1 MEKPATPS
9 LNQPPGA
16 RLYSPVATG
25 TVGTGLHRSL
35 LLSYG
40 RHQIRKDALT
50 DVCASQERRADG
62 RPPPCRRVTV
72 TQGRFGNGV
81 AYPQAGLRGWSAT
94 PGMQFGVD
102 FGLEFF
108 CIQLRA
114 SMQTAWSFSPSDS
127 F

>member
-1 MEKPATPS
+1 MQHFIKHREKKKYLWKSEWQAMEKPATAS

-50 DVCASQERRADG
+50 DVRASQGRRADG
-62 RPPPCRRVTV
+62 RPPR
-72 TQGRFGNGV
+72 
-81 AYPQAGLRGWSAT
+81 AAG
-94 PGMQFGVD
+94 
-102 FGLEFF
+102 
-108 CIQLRA
+108 
-114 SMQTAWSFSPSDS
+114 
-127 F
+127 